1 VVLADRGLQDRQSE
15 LLAGYGSE
23 SRERDMT
30 TSSHDSNERHASKR
44 DRREEHE
51 STQLDHTSQE
61 HLTFFNPSEGGTLV
75 KRAFKELE
83 N

>member
-1 VVLADRGLQDRQSE
+1 
-15 LLAGYGSE
+15 
-23 SRERDMT
+23 MT